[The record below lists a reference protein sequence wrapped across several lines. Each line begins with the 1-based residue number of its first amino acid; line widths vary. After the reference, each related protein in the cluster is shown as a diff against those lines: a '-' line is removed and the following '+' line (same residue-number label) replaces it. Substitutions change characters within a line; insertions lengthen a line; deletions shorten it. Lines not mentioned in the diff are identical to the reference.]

1 MPISERS
8 PILLIHVE
16 STLIMVVAAVLNG
29 KVTAFGSGKKDS
41 QSNASPPNGSD
52 ASFHSPTTYVRVLQ
66 IQL

>member
-16 STLIMVVAAVLNG
+16 YTLIMVVAAVLNG

-52 ASFHSPTTYVRVLQ
+52 AS
-66 IQL
+66 